1 MTHLF
6 FFFRQKTAYEMRIS
20 DWSSNVCSSDLA
32 VGVAAIVV
40 AVAVVVAVTV
50 VVRRGDDRA
59 ERQADYA
66 RADGNGGGVVM
77 VAVIV
82 ARKSVVLGKS
92 VSVRVDLGGRRIIKK
107 KTSTSAPRIHNTTN
121 THYTKQYKE

>member
-66 RADGNGGGVVM
+66 RADGNGGGVVL

-82 ARKSVVLGKS
+82 AGHRRAGADERGGGKGGAEGGLLENAHRPKLIRGAAGKGDVVPG
-92 VSVRVDLGGRRIIKK
+92 
-107 KTSTSAPRIHNTTN
+107 
-121 THYTKQYKE
+121 